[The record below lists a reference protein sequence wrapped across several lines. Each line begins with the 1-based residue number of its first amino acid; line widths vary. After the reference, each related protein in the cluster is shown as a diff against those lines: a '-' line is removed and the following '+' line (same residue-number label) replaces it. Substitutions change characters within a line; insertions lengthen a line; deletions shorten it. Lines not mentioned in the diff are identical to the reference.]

1 MKTKCSENQV
11 IGTSDTESFRVEVIS
26 LGSNSLQISFYEHGD
41 VKRYSSWKMPLP
53 VAAGIVA
60 WWQEQDAAK
69 NQGIWKRS
77 ISISIPASS
86 SRHIDVRELDA
97 LGRTKPGGWSLPMVV
112 VEAMTKELPNLKDN
126 TMLSSE

>member
-1 MKTKCSENQV
+1 M
-11 IGTSDTESFRVEVIS
+11 
-26 LGSNSLQISFYEHGD
+26 QISFYEHGD

-53 VAAGIVA
+53 VAADIVA
-60 WWQEQDAAK
+60 WWQEQDSAK
-69 NQGIWKRS
+69 NQGIWKSS

-97 LGRTKPGGWSLPMVV
+97 LVRTKPGGWSLPMVV